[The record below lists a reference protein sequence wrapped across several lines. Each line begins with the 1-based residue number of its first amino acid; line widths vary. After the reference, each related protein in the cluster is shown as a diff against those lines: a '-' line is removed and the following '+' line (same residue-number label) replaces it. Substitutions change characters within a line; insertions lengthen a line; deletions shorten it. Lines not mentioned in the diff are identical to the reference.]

1 MGLFDDY
8 FDPQTFSGDSGGL
21 LGRLQ
26 LQQGQYQPGPG
37 FDQTPSVPQS
47 PLTATPSPSQTPDY
61 GQTQNIAI
69 GGYQMPQFGRAD
81 ISQPVQQPV
90 QQPPDL
96 GDRLSAGFQSWAHTP
111 VGSPMAAIAN
121 GITGFGS
128 GQRTDQAQAGA
139 APAQTPSSTP
149 DLGDRLSA
157 GFQSWAHTPVGN
169 PMAAIA
175 NGIAGFSSGQPTAD
189 PAAVPQTLQAQVDAL
204 KSRLV
209 NQDATGAAADP
220 QAGNPAARQPANGM
234 PPGYAAPAL
243 GAVPRRTGTN
253 VPWKFL
259 PTNIPWSIK

>member
-37 FDQTPSVPQS
+37 FDLTPSVPQS
-47 PLTATPSPSQTPDY
+47 SLTATPSVPQTPDS

-81 ISQPVQQPV
+81 VPQPVQQPV
-90 QQPPDL
+90 QQP
-96 GDRLSAGFQSWAHTP
+96 S
-111 VGSPMAAIAN
+111 
-121 GITGFGS
+121 
-128 GQRTDQAQAGA
+128 
-139 APAQTPSSTP
+139 

-175 NGIAGFSSGQPTAD
+175 NGITGFGSGQRTDQAQAGVVSSQTPSSTPDLGDRLSAGFQNWAHTPVGNPMAAIANGITGVSSGQLTTD
-189 PAAVPQTLQAQVDAL
+189 PPQISQAQVAAL
-204 KSRLV
+204 KSLFGV
-209 NQDATGAAADP
+209 NQDATSTAADP
-220 QAGNPAARQPANGM
+220 QAGNLAARQPANGM
-234 PPGYAAPAL
+234 PPGYAAPPL

-253 VPWKFL
+253 VPWKVL
-259 PTNIPWSIK
+259 PTVFPWSIK